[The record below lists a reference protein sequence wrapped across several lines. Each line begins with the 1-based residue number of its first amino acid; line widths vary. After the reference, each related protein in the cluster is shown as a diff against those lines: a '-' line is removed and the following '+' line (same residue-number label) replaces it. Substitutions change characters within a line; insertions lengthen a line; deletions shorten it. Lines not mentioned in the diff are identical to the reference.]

1 MKVFYYLPLVWLSG
15 CVTSSDLSRAD
26 YSELAQEMTRQ
37 RAAMDLKCRD
47 VTADRPIRS
56 DRMDDWE
63 EGMYSAYTSWADGC
77 GRAVRYSVVC
87 KTGSACQFADRFN
100 RLPEGS

>member
-1 MKVFYYLPLVWLSG
+1 MKVFYYLPLLCLSG

-37 RAAMDLKCRD
+37 RAAVDLKCRE
-47 VTADRPIRS
+47 VIADRAIRS

-87 KTGSACQFADRFN
+87 KSGSACQFADRFN